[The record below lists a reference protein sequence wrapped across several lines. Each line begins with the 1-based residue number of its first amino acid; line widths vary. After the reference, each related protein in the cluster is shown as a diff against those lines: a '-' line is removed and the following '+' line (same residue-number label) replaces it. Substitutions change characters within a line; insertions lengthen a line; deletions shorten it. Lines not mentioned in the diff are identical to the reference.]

1 MRRLLPN
8 SLVGQVALLMAAALL
23 IAQAVNLAFLLNEGQ
38 RARLAQSENPALSRV
53 AGAVQAVSAA
63 GPIQRQSLARRL
75 SGGGTRFTI
84 ADRSTVERRAL
95 SRDARLEQR
104 LRQELEEAALAARQ
118 VQAGEAQSRRRDPDA
133 GEGGSRGGR
142 RLLLV
147 SVQLADGAWLNGRFA
162 LRRPDTGFAW
172 RMLAATLALYAIVL
186 GAVLLI
192 ARRIARPLREM
203 TAAAEAFG
211 GRDAGFQ
218 IRPHGPADLRR
229 LASAF
234 NDMRGRVVGLIAEKD
249 RMIGAIGHD
258 LRTPLASLRIRAE
271 AVADDAERTRMI
283 ATIETLDQTLDDILA
298 LARAGQPS
306 EAERTVDLGAL
317 VEAVAEEFL
326 DLGKEVSFEPGERVV
341 ASVRPNSLRR
351 AVRNLI
357 ENAVKY
363 GETAEVAV
371 SAAGAEA
378 RISVDDRG
386 PGIAP
391 AELER
396 VTDAFYRL
404 EPSRNRATGGSGLG
418 LAIARTIAESH
429 GGRLE
434 LANQTEGGLSAAIL
448 LPLGKGA

>member
-8 SLVGQVALLMAAALL
+8 SLVGQVTLLIAVALL
-23 IAQAVNLAFLLNEGQ
+23 IAQAVNFALLLNEGQ
-38 RARLAQSENPALSRV
+38 RARLAQSERPALSRV
-53 AGAVQAVSAA
+53 AGAVQAAA
-63 GPIQRQSLARRL
+63 GTPDVQRRPVLRSL
-75 SGGGTRFTI
+75 SGGGARFTVT
-84 ADRSTVERRAL
+84 DRSLVERRAL
-95 SRDARLEQR
+95 ARDAQVEQR
-104 LRQELEEAALAARQ
+104 LGEALREVGFRATEI
-118 VQAGEAQSRRRDPDA
+118 QAGEARPRRMRQRA
-133 GEGGSRGGR
+133 GEGGP

-147 SVQLADGAWLNGRFA
+147 SVRLPDGQWLNGRFV
-162 LRRPDTGFAW
+162 LRRPDTAFAW
-172 RMLAATLALYAIVL
+172 RLLAATLALYAIVL

-192 ARRIARPLREM
+192 ARRIARPLSEM

-211 GRDAGFQ
+211 GRDAGFH

-234 NDMRGRVVGLIAEKD
+234 NDMRARVVELIADKD

-271 AVADDAERTRMI
+271 TVADDAERARMI
-283 ATIETLDQTLDDILA
+283 ATIENLDQTLDDILA

-306 EAERTVDLGAL
+306 EAERIVDLGAL
-317 VEAVAEEFL
+317 AEAVAEEFV
-326 DLGKEVSFEPGERVV
+326 DLGQEVSFEPGERVV

-363 GETAEVAV
+363 GEAAQVAV
-371 SAAGAEA
+371 SAAGSEA

-391 AELER
+391 GELER
-396 VTDAFYRL
+396 VTDPFYRL
-404 EPSRNRATGGSGLG
+404 EPSRSRATGGSGLG

-434 LANQTEGGLSAAIL
+434 LANRAEGGLSAAIL